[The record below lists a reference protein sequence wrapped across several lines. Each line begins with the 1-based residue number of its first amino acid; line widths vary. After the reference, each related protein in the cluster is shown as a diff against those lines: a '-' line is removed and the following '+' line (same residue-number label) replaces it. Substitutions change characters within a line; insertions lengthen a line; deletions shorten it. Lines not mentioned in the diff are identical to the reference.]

1 MIKSVSRLAKKR
13 LAAKK
18 IRRKRLR
25 YNGTF
30 SRTGDKID
38 NIIESVV
45 NKARSGK
52 ESITD
57 AAVRSYEK
65 TKEGLSS
72 AKENVKNFGSKTKD
86 NVKDTKDK
94 IKDRFSK
101 QEEIDID
108 DIISKARD
116 MNNKDRR
123 AFKSD
128 KTIQKNMSDFKKDIS
143 SGDFDVSKDKGF
155 FSDKYLARNKKYDR
169 ELYGTKKLKKG
180 RIAAASLAGIGAA
193 GGAATALSR
202 SNDIDDKDIVQMLN
216 DKISRGERLLS
227 SEKRLLRLMEE

>member
-1 MIKSVSRLAKKR
+1 MIKSASRLAKKR

-18 IRRKRLR
+18 IGRKRLR
-25 YNGTF
+25 NNGTF

-38 NIIESVV
+38 DIIESVV

-57 AAVRSYEK
+57 AAVKGYGK

-72 AKENVKNFGSKTKD
+72 AKESVENFGSKA
-86 NVKDTKDK
+86 KDK
-94 IKDRFSK
+94 IKDKFSK
-101 QEEIDID
+101 QEEVDID

-116 MNNKDRR
+116 MNDKDRL
-123 AFKSD
+123 AFRSD
-128 KTIQKNMSDFKKDIS
+128 KVLNKNMSDFKKDVS
-143 SGDFDVSKDKGF
+143 SGDFDVSKDEGF
-155 FSDKYLARNKKYDR
+155 FSDKYLARNKKYDK

-180 RIAAASLAGIGAA
+180 RIAAASLAGIGAT

-202 SNDIDDKDIVQMLN
+202 ADDIDDRDIVQMLN
-216 DKISRGERLLS
+216 DKIERGERLLP

>member
-1 MIKSVSRLAKKR
+1 MIKSASRLAKKR

-18 IRRKRLR
+18 IGRKRLR
-25 YNGTF
+25 NNGTF

-38 NIIESVV
+38 SIIESVID
-45 NKARSGK
+45 KARSGK

-57 AAVRSYEK
+57 AAVKGYEK
-65 TKEGLSS
+65 TKEGMSS
-72 AKENVKNFGSKTKD
+72 AKESIENFGSKTKD
-86 NVKDTKDK
+86 KVKDTKDK

-101 QEEIDID
+101 QEEVDID

-116 MNNKDRR
+116 MNAKDRHSFR
-123 AFKSD
+123 SD
-128 KTIQKNMSDFKKDIS
+128 EVLKKNMSDFKKDIS
-143 SGDFDVSKDKGF
+143 SGDFDVSKDEGF
-155 FSDKYLARNKKYDR
+155 FSDKYLARNKKYDK

-180 RIAAASLAGIGAA
+180 RIAAASLVGIGAA

-202 SNDIDDKDIVQMLN
+202 SDEIDDRDIVQMLN
-216 DKISRGERLLS
+216 DKISRGERLLP

>member
-1 MIKSVSRLAKKR
+1 MIKSASRLAKKR

-18 IRRKRLR
+18 IVRNRLR
-25 YNGTF
+25 NNGTF

-38 NIIESVV
+38 DIIESVV
-45 NKARSGK
+45 NKAMSGK

-57 AAVRSYEK
+57 AAVKGYGK

-72 AKENVKNFGSKTKD
+72 AKESIENFGSKA
-86 NVKDTKDK
+86 KDK

-101 QEEIDID
+101 QEEVNID

-116 MNNKDRR
+116 MNDKDRR
-123 AFKSD
+123 AFRSD
-128 KTIQKNMSDFKKDIS
+128 KVLQKNMSDFKKDVS
-143 SGDFDVSKDKGF
+143 SGDFDVSKDEGL
-155 FSDKYLARNKKYDR
+155 FSDKYLARNKKYDK

-180 RIAAASLAGIGAA
+180 RIAAASLAGIGAT

-202 SNDIDDKDIVQMLN
+202 SDEIDDRDIVQMLN
-216 DKISRGERLLS
+216 DKISRGERLLP